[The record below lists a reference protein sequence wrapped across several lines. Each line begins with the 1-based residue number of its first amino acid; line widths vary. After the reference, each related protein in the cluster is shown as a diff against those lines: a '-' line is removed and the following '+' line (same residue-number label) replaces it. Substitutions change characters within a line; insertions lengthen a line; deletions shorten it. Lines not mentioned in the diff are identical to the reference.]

1 MPSRLIPV
9 LVAALAAAAPP
20 AASAA
25 RADQAPSYDQLVHCA
40 ATSQFLAYLQGLDD
54 GAAANSPDIVRL
66 QQQSAALMAVAA
78 VATGADADTVLADVA
93 ADFPVIDALVRDPAG
108 RDRFLSDTVPGCN
121 TLGAAAMRAVD
132 GADAPAALPAI
143 A

>member
-1 MPSRLIPV
+1 MQRWRQLRHLRPV
-9 LVAALAAAAPP
+9 LTKPLRTISWCTVPPP
-20 AASAA
+20 ANFW
-25 RADQAPSYDQLVHCA
+25 RTCRGWTTGP
-40 ATSQFLAYLQGLDD
+40 LQT
-54 GAAANSPDIVRL
+54 
-66 QQQSAALMAVAA
+66 AALMAVAA

-108 RDRFLSDTVPGCN
+108 RDRFLRDTVPGCN

-132 GADAPAALPAI
+132 GPEPPAVLPAV

>member
-20 AASAA
+20 AASA
-25 RADQAPSYDQLVHCA
+25 DETPSYDQLVHCA
-40 ATSQFLAYLQGLDD
+40 ATSQFLAYLQGQDD
-54 GAAANSPDIVRL
+54 GAALNGLDITRL

-78 VATGADADTVLADVA
+78 IANGSDADTVLADVA

-108 RDRFLSDTVPGCN
+108 RDQFLSDTVPGCN

-132 GADAPAALPAI
+132 GADTPADLPAI

>member
-1 MPSRLIPV
+1 MPSRLIAV
-9 LVAALAAAAPP
+9 LIAALAAAAAPP
-20 AASAA
+20 AASA
-25 RADQAPSYDQLVHCA
+25 DEPPSYGQLVHCA

-54 GAAANSPDIVRL
+54 GAAANDPDIVRL

-78 VATGADADTVLADVA
+78 VANGSDADTVMADVA

-121 TLGAAAMRAVD
+121 TLGAAALRAVD
-132 GADAPAALPAI
+132 GAVEPAALPAI

>member
-1 MPSRLIPV
+1 M
-9 LVAALAAAAPP
+9 
-20 AASAA
+20 
-25 RADQAPSYDQLVHCA
+25 
-40 ATSQFLAYLQGLDD
+40 AYLQELDD

-66 QQQSAALMAVAA
+66 QQLSAALMAVAA
-78 VATGADADTVLADVA
+78 VATGSDADTVLADVA

-121 TLGAAAMRAVD
+121 TLGAAALRAVD
-132 GADAPAALPAI
+132 GADAPAVLPAV